1 MGGGGIHMHLPYT
14 VINVWRINVWR
25 GIHVQ
30 LPYTVINMWRG
41 IPMQLLYTVINV
53 QGSIHVW
60 TSHLSETV
68 TP

>member
-1 MGGGGIHMHLPYT
+1 MHLPYT
-14 VINVWRINVWR
+14 VINVWRINVCR

-41 IPMQLLYTVINV
+41 IPVQLPYTVINV
-53 QGSIHVW
+53 QGFIHVW

>member
-1 MGGGGIHMHLPYT
+1 MIHVCNMWYLGCGGLTCGGEIHMHLPYT
-14 VINVWRINVWR
+14 VINMWRINVWR

-30 LPYTVINMWRG
+30 LPYT
-41 IPMQLLYTVINV
+41 LINV
-53 QGSIHVW
+53 QGSIQVW